1 MCEHMGTSAGSI
13 WFWFVLAGTLTA
25 DASEG
30 SHPGPIHWESLLS
43 GDLLAGSLPSPGV
56 NIK

>member
-30 SHPGPIHWESLLS
+30 SHPGPVHWESLLS
-43 GDLLAGSLPSPGV
+43 GDLLAGSLHQE
-56 NIK
+56 